1 MTDETSFYFDGP
13 ASANEI
19 QTLEISHPS
28 FSKVWRVQGKYRSGL
43 WARDE
48 ANALQWFDY
57 VPLAL
62 RPLEDRGNLDFGLT
76 VTFGDLGEI
85 LPDEIE
91 RARAAGT
98 MHIKPTVI
106 YRAYRSDDLAGPMV
120 GPITLEARKLN
131 RQQDGAQF
139 DATAPELNVSKTGE
153 LYTLDRFPGL
163 RIALS

>member
-1 MTDETSFYFDGP
+1 MTEETSFYFGGP
-13 ASANEI
+13 TSAAEI

-28 FSKVWRVQGKYRSGL
+28 FSRVWRVQGKYRTGL

-48 ANALQWFDY
+48 NGAQQWFDY

-62 RPLEDRGNLDFGLT
+62 RPMEDRGNLDFGLT
-76 VTFGDLGEI
+76 VSFGDLGDI

-98 MHIKPTVI
+98 MHIKPAVVC
-106 YRAYRSDDLAGPMV
+106 RAYRSDDLSGPMV
-120 GPITLEARKLN
+120 GPVSLESRKIN
-131 RQQDGAQF
+131 RRKDGAQF

-163 RIALS
+163 RMML